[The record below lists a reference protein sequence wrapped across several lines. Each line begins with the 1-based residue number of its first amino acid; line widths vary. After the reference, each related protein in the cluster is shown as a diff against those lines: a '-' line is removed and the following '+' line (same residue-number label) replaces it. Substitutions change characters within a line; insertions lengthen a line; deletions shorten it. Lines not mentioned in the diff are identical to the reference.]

1 VPDKPER
8 DRQSHRWR
16 GFDYSAPCGYFV
28 TVCVDDRRCLFG
40 RVVAGET
47 VARGGILSTREVD
60 EGRAA
65 TVELSPLGRVVDE
78 CWREIPAHF
87 PAVATA
93 SHVVMPNH
101 IHGIVRIT
109 PTPEWTAQTRQ
120 RREEDSKPRGTR
132 RGDIYVAPTPAPTI
146 ARGPS
151 PKSLGVIIGTFKA
164 AVTRRARQLG
174 LISSQLWQRDF
185 HDRVLREDEWDAA
198 FNYIHLNPLR
208 WALDRYNP
216 ERTGTDELDQWLD
229 S

>member
-1 VPDKPER
+1 M
-8 DRQSHRWR
+8 
-16 GFDYSAPCGYFV
+16 
-28 TVCVDDRRCLFG
+28 TVCVDDRRCLLG

-47 VARGGILSTREVD
+47 IARGGILSTREVD
-60 EGRAA
+60 AGRAA
-65 TVELSPLGRVVDE
+65 AVELSPLGRIVDE

-87 PAVATA
+87 PGVAIP
-93 SHVVMPNH
+93 SYVVMPNH

-109 PTPEWTAQTRQ
+109 PTPEWTAKMRQ
-120 RREEDSKPRGTR
+120 WREEDSKPRGTR
-132 RGDIYVAPTPAPTI
+132 RGDIYVAPTLASPVAHGPA
-146 ARGPS
+146 

-185 HDRVLREDEWDAA
+185 HDRVLRDDEWDAA

>member
-87 PAVATA
+87 PAVATP

-185 HDRVLREDEWDAA
+185 HDRVLRDDEWDAA

>member
-1 VPDKPER
+1 M
-8 DRQSHRWR
+8 
-16 GFDYSAPCGYFV
+16 
-28 TVCVDDRRCLFG
+28 DDRRCLFG